1 MDQHMEYGW
10 STTRR
15 SSVVHKKRHQRPRV
29 RSFGSKWKLAYWDYT
44 SGEARRRTKVWS
56 KNQVSSRWEA
66 QSLADQFMFEVN
78 SRNNQ
83 PGALLP
89 VRDSVRTL
97 YESCRNLIWKH
108 LKNSTQ
114 GQYEFLFNSYLLPKW
129 GDAKLKDLRTIE
141 LQEFFNSFHPRL
153 SPKTIRLMHGG
164 LRTALNQAVVWEMIS
179 KNPAIGVKLP
189 RRKIRKPAVLLPL
202 SDIKR
207 MIEALPEPSR
217 SIVTLIVFAS
227 LRVGEVLALRWKR
240 VREDR
245 LVIEERVYDGK
256 FDEVKTDA
264 GHREVPFDERG
275 VILHTLERC
284 RNQTKFRNPDDLIF
298 ANRAGNAIDR
308 HNLLN
313 RQIKPTA
320 LDLGLPKEIDF
331 RSFRTMHSSLMLRT
345 GARPEVTRDNMGH
358 ANIDVTQNVYG
369 RSWWEER
376 VQAVTRTVEAVFPA
390 GLESPLESPDAGQSL
405 SN

>member
-1 MDQHMEYGW
+1 
-10 STTRR
+10 
-15 SSVVHKKRHQRPRV
+15 VVHKKRHQRPKV
-29 RSFGSKWKLAYWDYT
+29 RCCGSKWKLAYWDYT

-56 KNQVSSRWEA
+56 KTHVPSKWEA
-66 QSLADQFMFEVN
+66 QSLADQFIFEVN

-83 PGALLP
+83 PNNLLP
-89 VRDSVRTL
+89 VRETVRAL
-97 YESCRNLIWKH
+97 YESCQQLIWKH

-114 GQYEFLFNSYLLPKW
+114 GQYEFLFTTYLLPTW
-129 GDAKLKDLRTIE
+129 GGTRLKELKTME
-141 LQEFFNSFHPRL
+141 LQAFFNSFHPRL
-153 SPKTIRLMHGG
+153 SSKTIRLMHGG
-164 LRTALNQAVVWEMIS
+164 LRTALNQAVVWDLIP

-189 RRKIRKPAVLLPL
+189 RKKVRKPTIMLSLP
-202 SDIKR
+202 DIR
-207 MIEALPEPSR
+207 RLIEALPEPSK

-240 VREDR
+240 VQNDR
-245 LVIEERVYDGK
+245 LVIVERVYDGE

-264 GHREVPFDERG
+264 GHREVPFDRG
-275 VILHTLERC
+275 GVLAHTLDRC
-284 RNQTKFRNPDDLIF
+284 RDLAEYLGPEDLVF
-298 ANRAGNAIDR
+298 ANRAGKPIDR
-308 HNLLN
+308 HNLLS

-320 LDLGLPKEIDF
+320 LELGLPNEIDF

-369 RSWWEER
+369 RTWWEER
-376 VQAVTRTVEAVFPA
+376 VDAVTRTVAAVFPA
-390 GLESPLESPDAGQSL
+390 GVESPLESPGLRPAP